1 MCKLPVPEHPSNWD
15 NSKARVYSPCSRSVG
30 ILFPLSI
37 ISLYILPVSVKP
49 PGIDSVKRNSL
60 MSQIKCADLIESVS
74 EGFLTYSFK
83 KT

>member
-1 MCKLPVPEHPSNWD
+1 MCKLPVPELPSNLD
-15 NSKARVYSPCSRSVG
+15 NSKARAVVAVDAVG